1 MTEDKS
7 NHIKMEI
14 IQCFRDEQERIRDE
28 NRNLFAE
35 QKIILE
41 KLKKFDQV
49 EESQIVLI
57 SKVAGLER
65 DKENLD
71 KRLSKHSNE
80 AKENYKELKDFFTA
94 MKDEFSSFKGDVLR
108 KLDNMAGRDSVL
120 KIIFGAF
127 AGGFIAY
134 LVSKMF
140 A

>member
-28 NRNLFAE
+28 NRHLFAE
-35 QKIILE
+35 QKVILE

-94 MKDEFSSFKGDVLR
+94 MKDEFSR
-108 KLDNMAGRDSVL
+108 KLDIMAGRDSVL